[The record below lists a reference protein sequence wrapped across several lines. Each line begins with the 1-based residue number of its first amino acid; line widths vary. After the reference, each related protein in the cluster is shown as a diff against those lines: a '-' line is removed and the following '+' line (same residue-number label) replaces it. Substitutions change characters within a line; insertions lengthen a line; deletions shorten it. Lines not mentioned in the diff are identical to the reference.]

1 MELDSGLKGK
11 TLRIQDAGRFLTKR
25 PFSLMLKP
33 VGSRCNLN
41 CKYCYYLKQS
51 SVTEIMDLQILR
63 RAIEETILLNET
75 PEISFCWHG
84 GEPVMAGIDFFV
96 KAVDI
101 QNEAVEKKVRTGF
114 KKPVI
119 INTIQT
125 NGTLINR
132 NWCRFFRENN
142 FLVGISIDGPEDIH
156 NYYRINRAGERLY
169 EKVIEGLELLRD
181 NNVEFNALCTINSKS
196 KGRGREVYK
205 FLKSKGVKYIQFLPV
220 VDPEKEWGVEAEDFG
235 NFMKD
240 VFREWWE
247 NEDAG
252 SFYVQLFDV
261 ALANYL
267 GVSCGLCQF
276 NPSCGDVPVLESNG
290 DLFCCDHFVNSFNY
304 LGNLNDISLDRAV
317 FSEHI
322 AAFGADKSAT
332 LPVICKNCKF
342 KTLCNGGCPEHR
354 VLKQSQDFY
363 LNYLCKGYKMF
374 FEFALPYFKQMAE
387 QICSDRV

>member
-1 MELDSGLKGK
+1 MELNNGFKGK
-11 TLRIQDAGRFLTKR
+11 TLRIEDAGRFITQR

-41 CKYCYYLKQS
+41 CSYCYYLKQS
-51 SVTEIMDLQILR
+51 PASEIMDINILK
-63 RAIEETILLNET
+63 RAIEETILANDT

-84 GEPVMAGIDFFV
+84 GEPLMAGIDFFI
-96 KAVDI
+96 KAVEF
-101 QNEAVEKKVRTGF
+101 QNKAVERKVQNGF
-114 KKPVI
+114 RKPLI

-125 NGTLINR
+125 NGTLIDKD
-132 NWCRFFRENN
+132 WCNFFRESN

-156 NYYRINRAGERLY
+156 NYFRVNRTGDKLY
-169 EKVIEGLELLRD
+169 EKAINGLELLRD
-181 NNVEFNALCTINSKS
+181 NNVEFNVLCTVNSRS

-205 FLKSKGVKYIQFLPV
+205 FLKSKGVKFMQFLPV
-220 VDPEKEWGVEAEDFG
+220 VDPGKEWGTEAEDYG

-252 SFYVQLFDV
+252 SYYVQLFDV
-261 ALANYL
+261 VLANFL
-267 GVSCGLCQF
+267 NVPCGLCQF
-276 NPSCGDVPVLESNG
+276 SPVCGDVPVLESNG
-290 DLFCCDHFVNSFNY
+290 DIFCCDHFVNSLNY
-304 LGNLNDISLDRAV
+304 LGNLNEISLAQAV
-317 FSEHI
+317 FSKRI

-332 LPVICKNCKF
+332 LPLKCTVCKF

-363 LNYLCKGYKMF
+363 LNYLCKGYMMF
-374 FEFALPYFKQMAE
+374 FEFALPYFKQMAD
-387 QICSDRV
+387 QICSERE